1 MDNTKIKC
9 LHFTSEILRN
19 PTRSTWLWGKGPLL
33 WLCWFLEVKVK
44 LSQLC
49 PNLWDPMDYTVHGI
63 LQARILE
70 WVAFPFSRG
79 SSQPRDRTQVSHIA
93 GRFFTSWATREAL
106 LENPQLILCKW
117 FPTELA
123 FPGKDWVIWMDSMGW
138 EMEERRISTGSSY
151 LWDVPDTAAQQLT
164 KPSRL
169 NQALSRV
176 NEWDWLFRFYR
187 NQG

>member
-1 MDNTKIKC
+1 MFT
-9 LHFTSEILRN
+9 LHIWNLEKPNQEYMAL
-19 PTRSTWLWGKGPLL
+19 GKGPLAVVVL
-33 WLCWFLEVKVK
+33 IFGSESET
-44 LSQLC
+44 LSVVSKSLR
-49 PNLWDPMDYTVHGI
+49 PHG
-63 LQARILE
+63 LYSP
-70 WVAFPFSRG
+70 WNSPG
-79 SSQPRDRTQVSHIA
+79 PIA